1 MQTLTIPLY
10 NTDGETK
17 GEIKLDSSVFNDII
31 NTSSVYQTVKSYMAN
46 QRKGLA
52 STKTRGEVSGG
63 GRKPWKQ
70 KGTGRA
76 RVGSIRS
83 PLWRHG
89 GVTFGPHPRDF
100 STTLPKKVRN
110 LALRSVLTAK
120 LKEENFLVLDNLTV
134 AGAKTKMAVQM
145 FSKLKID
152 VTKHKILL
160 LVDKLDEN
168 TKRALHNLCNV
179 RVNVGKNT
187 NAYEVLNANKLV
199 ITEAGLTGLTER
211 LKE

>member
-1 MQTLTIPLY
+1 MQTKTVPVY
-10 NTDGETK
+10 SSDGETK
-17 GEIKLDSSVFNDII
+17 GEIKLDSSIFNDII
-31 NTSSVYQTVKSYMAN
+31 NPSSVYQTVKSYMAN

-89 GVTFGPHPRDF
+89 GVTFGPLPRDF
-100 STTLPKKVRN
+100 STTLPKKIRN
-110 LALRSVLTAK
+110 LALRSVLNAK
-120 LKEENFLVLDNLTV
+120 IKEECFFVLDELKV
-134 AGAKTKMAVQM
+134 AEAKTKAAVKIFTRM
-145 FSKLKID
+145 KID
-152 VTKHKILL
+152 LDKNKVLL
-160 LVDKLDEN
+160 LVDKLDGN
-168 TKRALHNLCNV
+168 TQRAVRNLCNL
-179 RVNVGKNT
+179 RINVGKNT
-187 NAYEVLNANKLV
+187 NAYEVLNADKLV
-199 ITEAGLTGLTER
+199 ITQAGLTGLSER

>member
-1 MQTLTIPLY
+1 MQTLTIPRY
-10 NTDGETK
+10 NTDGETT

-52 STKTRGEVSGG
+52 STKGRGEVSGG

-89 GVTFGPHPRDF
+89 GVTFGPLPRDF

-110 LALRSVLTAK
+110 LALKSVITAK
-120 LKEENFLVLDNLTV
+120 IKEANCFVLDDLSV

-152 VTKHKILL
+152 VKKDKVLL

-168 TKRALHNLCNV
+168 TKRALRNLCNV
-179 RVNVGKNT
+179 RINAGRNT
-187 NAYEVLNANKLV
+187 NAYEVLNADRLV
-199 ITEAGLTGLTER
+199 ITAAGLTGLTER
-211 LKE
+211 LKA